1 MLIPLLLI
9 PIKCWVFQTL
19 VHFVVVSSGQ
29 FQTAMSLK
37 APYLF
42 HGRELGSDENYD
54 LADGTMGCGRRS
66 DAFKFYLG
74 WLYYGEQGFAKRVEH
89 AYSIMEYFV
98 QSIRSNPNF

>member
-19 VHFVVVSSGQ
+19 VLHFVVASSGQ

-42 HGRELGSDENYD
+42 HGRELGSDENHD
-54 LADGTMGCGRRS
+54 LADGTKWGVVEEVML
-66 DAFKFYLG
+66 FKFY
-74 WLYYGEQGFAKRVEH
+74 WLV
-89 AYSIMEYFV
+89 ILW
-98 QSIRSNPNF
+98 